1 MKWSTE
7 AKVGAFTLAGLIAT
21 AIVLAQLS
29 NFVFF
34 GKKGYDVYGIFPEV
48 NGLAQKFGCAFTT
61 AFRFRKIPISRSKRT
76 A

>member
-34 GKKGYDVYGIFPEV
+34 GKKGYDVYGI
-48 NGLAQKFGCAFTT
+48 
-61 AFRFRKIPISRSKRT
+61 
-76 A
+76 